1 MMENEIY
8 DWKYFRYNW
17 AKLILLLFNLCLKIS
32 FKLIKNSPLMRRQI
46 FFAVYLVVNFT
57 ISYLSKVLNLNYQ
70 HQLLLFSNDVQDEKI
85 HVLEHQNICVPSS
98 ANIYWE

>member
-32 FKLIKNSPLMRRQI
+32 FKLIKNSPSMRRQI

-57 ISYLSKVLNLNYQ
+57 ISYLNKVLNLNYQ

-85 HVLEHQNICVPSS
+85 HVLEYQNICVPSS

>member
-32 FKLIKNSPLMRRQI
+32 FKLIKNSPLMRRQF

-57 ISYLSKVLNLNYQ
+57 ISYLNKVLNLNYQ

-85 HVLEHQNICVPSS
+85 HVLEYQNICVPSS